1 LHVGRTGSLL
11 SVARSRDLKLSG
23 IPVGFTL
30 IEPLIVLLTIGILAA
45 MAIPN
50 YTAFFKKIREL

>member
-1 LHVGRTGSLL
+1 LHLGRTGSLL
-11 SVARSRDLKLSG
+11 SVTRSRDLKLSG
-23 IPVGFTL
+23 NPAGFTPIELL
-30 IEPLIVLLTIGILAA
+30 IALLIIGILVA